1 MSAATTPQTSAA
13 DNEFVITRLLDAPRA
28 LVFQAWT
35 DPAHMARWWGPHNF
49 TNPVCEIDLRV
60 GGAHR
65 IVMRSPDGVDYP
77 IKGVYR
83 EIVVPERLVM
93 TLDCSEH
100 PADWHDM
107 VKPNR
112 AQDER
117 NPAGEMVS
125 TVTFEERGN
134 KTMLT
139 IRTRFE
145 SAAIRDAM
153 LKMGM
158 TEGWTES
165 LERLAAH
172 LAKT

>member
-1 MSAATTPQTSAA
+1 MNTATTPQAPAA
-13 DNEFVITRLLDAPRA
+13 GNEFVISRLLDAPRT

-35 DPAHMARWWGPHNF
+35 DPTQMARWFGPHNF

-83 EIVVPERLVM
+83 EIVAPERLVM

-100 PADWHDM
+100 PDAWHDM

-112 AQDER
+112 ARDER
-117 NPAGEMVS
+117 NPAGEMLS
-125 TVTFEERGN
+125 TVTFEDVDG
-134 KTMLT
+134 KTKLT

-145 SAAIRDAM
+145 SATIRDAM

-172 LAKT
+172 LAKA